1 MAFRPLNY
9 EQGKRVLVPAKASI
23 AFVKG
28 NALKDD
34 GAGYFTNSA
43 SGDNTDV
50 WYVCDRTV
58 TSAATDGE
66 TLLEV
71 IPTAGIRFE
80 VDTSNTPTQTEAG
93 VPGNDL
99 SAAGTIDSSAVTD
112 EIFHIEQFVLP
123 LSGKKAIGY
132 FTRGVPNPA

>member
-1 MAFRPLNY
+1 MAFRAINY
-9 EQGKRVLVPAKASI
+9 EQGKRVLVPAKGSI
-23 AFVKG
+23 AFIKG

-50 WYVCDRTV
+50 WYVCDETV
-58 TSAATDGE
+58 TSNATDGV
-66 TLLEV
+66 TQLAV

-93 VPGNDL
+93 LEVDL
-99 SAAGTIDSSAVTD
+99 SAAGTVDTTAVTD
-112 EIFHIEQFVLP
+112 QVFHVEQFVLP

-132 FTRGVPNPA
+132 FTRGVPNS